1 MPLIIPPAPAESIAA
16 LQAVLP
22 AIAKRSALTKIAPN
36 LALRLAGPSG
46 PASLSP
52 ALSYRVYTLGLSDLS
67 SAARTGLRAAT
78 LSSWRHTLVNDG
90 EVVAAEIS
98 VDRTGSHHRF
108 SSLTS
113 HPSAFEVQKEIL
125 ALGRDPAI
133 AKDSYEISLLQ
144 ISALGVRAVWLHDPM
159 GKSPDLLV
167 PVPPVRSELVAGRRY
182 QIAEFAGA
190 LMSPAERILADD
202 DPRKGSG

>member
-1 MPLIIPPAPAESIAA
+1 MPLIIPPAPAESINA
-16 LQAVLP
+16 LRTGLST
-22 AIAKRSALTKIAPN
+22 IAKRSALTKIAPN
-36 LALRLAGPSG
+36 LAISLAGPAAPS
-46 PASLSP
+46 PLSP
-52 ALSYRVYTLGLSDLS
+52 ILSYRLYTLGLSDLS

-78 LSSWRHTLVNDG
+78 LSSWRHTLVSDG
-90 EVVAAEIS
+90 EVVAADIS
-98 VDRTGSHHRF
+98 VDQTGANHRF
-108 SSLTS
+108 SSLIS
-113 HPSAFEVQKEIL
+113 HPSTFEVQKEIL
-125 ALGRDPAI
+125 ALGQDPAI

-144 ISALGVRAVWLHDPM
+144 ISALGVRAVWLHDPT

-190 LMSPAERILADD
+190 LMNPAEKILADD